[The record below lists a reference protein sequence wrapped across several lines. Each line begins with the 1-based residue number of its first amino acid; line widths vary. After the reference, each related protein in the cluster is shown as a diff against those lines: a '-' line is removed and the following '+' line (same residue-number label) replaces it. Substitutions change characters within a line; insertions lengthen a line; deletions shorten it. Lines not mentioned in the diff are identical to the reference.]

1 MLLKSFKNTLICILL
16 NFIIFIWILGV
27 LGLTSIEFDFLYIL
41 VMPIIGLLVISYFI
55 NCFYNQKN
63 QQFDLSYYRKMI
75 KPMLV
80 SSILIML
87 CFSPLYLG
95 VNRVFVLFSQALCIS
110 LSIFYFIFFFIL
122 LCFFQ
127 LEDINN
133 KSTIN
138 T

>member
-1 MLLKSFKNTLICILL
+1 MLLRSIKKTLACILL
-16 NFIIFIWILGV
+16 NFIIFIWILGI
-27 LGLTSIEFDFLYIL
+27 LGFTSIEFNFLYIL
-41 VMPIIGLLVISYFI
+41 IMPIIGLLVISYFI
-55 NCFYNQKN
+55 EIFYDQKN
-63 QQFDLSYYRKMI
+63 QQFDLSYYSKMI

-80 SSILIML
+80 SSILTML

-95 VNRVFVLFSQALCIS
+95 TYRVFVLFSQALCIS

-127 LEDINN
+127 LEDQNN